1 MEFSNVEEIRIY
13 YENVIVPKVLI
24 AVGNRL
30 LKDFKDIIQQ
40 GVYNAYT
47 PLRYQR
53 TFEYL
58 NCLSFD
64 TGDDNSIT
72 FYFDEAKIMTINM
85 TKDGHMG
92 QHSVFLTGEASNGQ
106 EFAEFINDNEY
117 HRDFLSELE
126 TFCLAN
132 CQDYFQQEFN
142 NYA

>member
-30 LKDFKDIIQQ
+30 LKDIKDIIQQ

-53 TFEYL
+53 TFEFL

-92 QHSVFLTGEASNGQ
+92 QHSVFLTGEVSNGQ

>member
-1 MEFSNVEEIRIY
+1 MEFSNVDEIRIY

-40 GVYNAYT
+40 DVYNAYT

-53 TFEYL
+53 TFEFL

-64 TGDDNSIT
+64 TGDNNSIT

-92 QHSVFLTGEASNGQ
+92 QHSVFLDGTVSNGQ

-117 HRDFLSELE
+117 HRDFISELE

>member
-1 MEFSNVEEIRIY
+1 MEFSNVDEIRIY

-30 LKDFKDIIQQ
+30 LKDFKDIIQS
-40 GVYNAYT
+40 GVYDAYT

-53 TFEYL
+53 TFEFL

-64 TGDDNSIT
+64 IGDDNSIT

-92 QHSVFLTGEASNGQ
+92 QHSVFLTGVVSNGQ

-117 HRDFLSELE
+117 HRDFISELE